1 MKLNVKS
8 NDKISPLPS
17 GLENA
22 RFRVNGKVKN
32 YQLIINK
39 NKNIYNHKTKKI
51 LCSFNENTNF
61 EERYPLLQIAEE
73 HSEIEILRFDDRL
86 KYIDSLSQYK
96 FNLCPEGNNYES
108 HRIWESLLLGCTPVV
123 IKNNVNENFFN
134 LGVPLLILNSW
145 DELKKY
151 NFSDLEEMN
160 KVNLGK
166 NYEQFSTFKFWNN
179 FIESKFIH

>member
-1 MKLNVKS
+1 M
-8 NDKISPLPS
+8 
-17 GLENA
+17 
-22 RFRVNGKVKN
+22 
-32 YQLIINK
+32 
-39 NKNIYNHKTKKI
+39 
-51 LCSFNENTNF
+51 
-61 EERYPLLQIAEE
+61 
-73 HSEIEILRFDDRL
+73 RFDDRL

-160 KVNLGK
+160 KVNLEK